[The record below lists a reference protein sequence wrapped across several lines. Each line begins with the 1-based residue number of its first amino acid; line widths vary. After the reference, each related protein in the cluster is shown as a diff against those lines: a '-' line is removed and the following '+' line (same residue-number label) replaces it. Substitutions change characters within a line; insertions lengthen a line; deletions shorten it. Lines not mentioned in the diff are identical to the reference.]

1 MGKHA
6 SDLKKEIIQNVDLI
20 DDIKIIQ
27 FINIYVKSI
36 INKKREG

>member
-1 MGKHA
+1 MGKNA